1 MKSCCPSRAIS
12 LTTTITACP
21 GCADSHRHNTP
32 CTHAPSCAII
42 VEVIT
47 YGQRTAGLI
56 SGSFLE
62 LAARCFAG
70 PTHTLARSLSSLD
83 EPVLHRHDGL
93 CKQFRTFWAEEVK
106 RREKKGGEKTVLS
119 FGQPLQPRRRGGCLS
134 KPKNHHQLT
143 CKAILHHHDRLFKRP
158 QGFL

>member
-1 MKSCCPSRAIS
+1 MTRTGTTRRA
-12 LTTTITACP
+12 P
-21 GCADSHRHNTP
+21 MR
-32 CTHAPSCAII
+32 SCAII

-70 PTHTLARSLSSLD
+70 PTHTLPRSLSSLD

-93 CKQFRTFWAEEVK
+93 CKQF
-106 RREKKGGEKTVLS
+106 
-119 FGQPLQPRRRGGCLS
+119 QD
-134 KPKNHHQLT
+134 
-143 CKAILHHHDRLFKRP
+143 IL
-158 QGFL
+158 G

>member
-1 MKSCCPSRAIS
+1 MTEDACADSEPKLLVARFPYTRRASSFGFAVYARPPEPVFWNERYPDRFLKSCCPSRAIS

-21 GCADSHRHNTP
+21 GCAGSHRHNTP

-70 PTHTLARSLSSLD
+70 PTHTLPRSLSSLD

-93 CKQFRTFWAEEVK
+93 CKQF
-106 RREKKGGEKTVLS
+106 
-119 FGQPLQPRRRGGCLS
+119 QD
-134 KPKNHHQLT
+134 
-143 CKAILHHHDRLFKRP
+143 IL
-158 QGFL
+158 G

>member
-1 MKSCCPSRAIS
+1 MTGRPQQQAGAGA
-12 LTTTITACP
+12 LT
-21 GCADSHRHNTP
+21 ADP
-32 CTHAPSCAII
+32 II

-70 PTHTLARSLSSLD
+70 PTHTLPRSLSPLD

-93 CKQFRTFWAEEVK
+93 CKQF
-106 RREKKGGEKTVLS
+106 
-119 FGQPLQPRRRGGCLS
+119 QD
-134 KPKNHHQLT
+134 
-143 CKAILHHHDRLFKRP
+143 IL
-158 QGFL
+158 G